1 MRYCSE
7 CGNVVEDNV
16 QVCPSCGCQIKD
28 EGLNNGMYMNSYS
41 AMPEKKKTNKALV
54 IVLPILI
61 IALLVGGLAA
71 YKFVYLPKKELEM
84 EINFDRAFENAKD
97 EMVDFVNSAIHYG
110 NGTDDKMSEYEAD
123 SIKAKVDGYYE
134 EMEENANGYNYNY
147 ELMKELYDPY
157 EEMMYVL
164 YDYDGYWWDG
174 MDRLN
179 NAIEQFKDAGAPL
192 GIEEAN
198 KG

>member
-7 CGNVVEDNV
+7 CGSAVEDNV

-71 YKFVYLPKKELEM
+71 YKFVYIPKMEEQETLFDGGCMIASGAMLE
-84 EINFDRAFENAKD
+84 
-97 EMVDFVNSAIHYG
+97 FVGSVVNYRSGDGYL
-110 NGTDDKMSEYEAD
+110 MSEDEANETKK
-123 SIKAKVDGYYE
+123 IVDEVYGDIEDHPKSCE
-134 EMEENANGYNYNY
+134 EKYN
-147 ELMKELYDPY
+147 LIQELYDAY
-157 EEMMYVL
+157 EDVMYYT
-164 YDYDGYWWDG
+164 YDYQGYQWDVE
-174 MDRLN
+174 DKVD
-179 NAIEQFKDAGAPL
+179 NAAHDFLELFTETKTVFDY
-192 GIEEAN
+192 
-198 KG
+198 